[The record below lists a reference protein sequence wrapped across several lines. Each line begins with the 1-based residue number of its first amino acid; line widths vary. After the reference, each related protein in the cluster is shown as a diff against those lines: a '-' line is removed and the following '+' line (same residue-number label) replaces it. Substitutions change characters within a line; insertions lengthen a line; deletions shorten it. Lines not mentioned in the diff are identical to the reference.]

1 MVSNNI
7 IGQRIKERR
16 EQLNISALEIAEA
29 TGLSKATIHR
39 YENGEIKKIKLPIIE
54 SIAQILKVNPAWLI
68 GKSEDKFSFDTLH
81 IDINERDIK
90 KVLSNLTDYIASK
103 DNLTYN
109 DKPITPEL
117 RLSLISNLEAVIKI
131 TDKILE
137 K

>member
-1 MVSNNI
+1 MVNNNI

-39 YENGEIKKIKLPIIE
+39 YENGEIKKIKLPVIE

-68 GKSEDKFSFDTLH
+68 GKSEDKLSNRNLH
-81 IDINERDIK
+81 IDINEQDVHKI
-90 KVLSNLTDYIASK
+90 LTNLIDYIASK
-103 DNLTYN
+103 DTLTYN
-109 DKPITPEL
+109 NQPITPEL
-117 RLSLISNLEAVIKI
+117 RLVLISNLETVIKI
-131 TDKILE
+131 TNKILE